1 MDVKKENN
9 MLSKNNFKER
19 LRKMEDRQ
27 DRFSIRKF
35 SIGAVSVLIGSFIFG
50 VQSTQVA
57 HADTLAEKDS
67 TVVSTKDSSKVVA
80 KSNSDT
86 SNPSSNNHLQSA
98 NQTIDTNTAKLEH
111 KATTSELKPVSS
123 NTISAVKQAT
133 PDIESGSNNQ
143 TLLTKSNAIN
153 QSQPNTQESSNN
165 QENSVSTINNPSVND
180 KENTEKAD
188 TLNTDTTISDAPNYP
203 DTHGV
208 VPTSQYIFDQF
219 TLTNGQLTNDAYT
232 PLNMVIT
239 LTTDRSN
246 PGSILNYYITNNDY
260 SKVYANDAINVDQ
273 YVNYTGVGP
282 YPSSNLVIYNF
293 GQNGISVNENNNNFG
308 LAFTFGY
315 GKYDSMIK
323 SNDPNPF
330 SSSNVSNAWGDTT
343 PTNVTQTITYVDAQ
357 TGQPM
362 PNTPTIES
370 NGLTGQIYQVDPAA
384 EKIIKGYYLVN
395 KERDHGVI
403 SQYKNGGTY
412 TNEWVS
418 QSGQLIKEV
427 WHQINSNGV
436 MQVDVYINNVQ
447 KYDPNNLKGI
457 VYPSTMSKDGPTQLN
472 IDNGSYVFP
481 NPYVE
486 QTSNIELK
494 YDPLGHIIPVT
505 PDGNPIPNAP
515 TPQYTNSPT
524 NPSAVEPNEPVP
536 NIPGYTPKVSIVTPT
551 DPGTD
556 TKVIYVPIEQG
567 SITVTVH
574 DVTDNVNLP
583 QYGKS
588 SGEQDVGTR
597 FTYDKN
603 TVITDLENKGY
614 KVLNP
619 DVVIPTTISKGAQN
633 IVINVEHELVPVTP
647 ENPGTPGQPINPNNP
662 DGPKWP
668 DGTAKN
674 NLEAT
679 GTQTIHYEGAGN
691 KTPADNI
698 QHFTFT
704 KSATVDKV
712 TGKVVSE
719 TGWNVSSH
727 TFGNVD
733 TPVVAGYHADKSVD
747 GGATITPDD
756 LNKTIVVTYAPNGHV
771 IPVGPNGQPIPD
783 APQPQ
788 FPTNPD
794 NPTGTTPS
802 EVPVVPGYH
811 PENGKPG
818 DPVDPVPGKPG
829 ENVPVKYVPDTP
841 TPETYTGSQTIKF
854 VDGNGTELH
863 TPDTQT
869 VTNLTGDHTF
879 GKINT
884 PVIKG
889 YTTTE
894 TTAGGA
900 TVTKENPNAVITVTY
915 TPNGHIIPVGPDGK
929 PIPDAPQPQ
938 FPTNPDNPSE
948 TTPGQVPDVPGYHPE
963 SGKPG
968 EPVNP
973 VPGKPGENVP
983 VKYVP
988 DTPTPETYTGSQ
1000 TIKFVDGTT
1009 GKEIES
1015 PNVQTATNLTG
1026 DHTFGKINTPVIK
1039 GYTTTETTAGGA
1051 TVTKNNPNATITVT
1065 YTPNGHII
1073 PVGPDGKPIP
1083 DAPQPQFPTNPN
1095 NPSETTPSQVPDV
1108 PGYHPENGKP
1118 GEPVNPV
1125 PGKPGE
1131 NVPVKYVPNTPTP
1144 ETYNGSQTI
1153 KFVDGTTGKEIESPN
1168 VQKATNLTGDHTFGK
1183 INTPVIKGY
1192 TTTETTA
1199 GGATVTKENPNAV
1212 ITVTYTPNGHII
1224 PVGPDGKP
1232 IPDAPQPQFPTNPD
1246 NPSETTPGQVPDVPG
1261 YHPESG
1267 KPGEPVNPVPGKPG
1281 ENVPVK
1287 YVPNTP
1293 TPETYTGSQT
1303 IKFVDGTTGKE
1314 IESPNVQKA
1323 TNLTGEHTFGKINT
1337 PVIKGYT
1344 TTETT
1349 AGGATVTKENPNAV
1363 ITVTYTPNGHI
1374 IPVGPDGKPIPDAP
1388 QPQFPTNPDNPS
1400 ETTPGQVPDVPGYHP
1415 ESGKPGEPVNPVPG
1429 KPGENVPVKYVP
1441 NTPTP
1446 ETYTGS
1452 QTIKFVDG
1460 NGTELHTPDT
1470 QTATNLTGDHTFG
1483 KINTPVIKGYTTTET
1498 TAGGATVTKDNPN
1511 ATITVTYTPNGHII
1525 PVGPDGKPIPDAP
1538 QPQFPTN
1545 PDNPS
1550 ETTPGQVPDVPGY
1563 HPESGKPGEPVNSVP
1578 GKPGE
1583 DIPVRYVPDTPETY
1597 TGSQT
1602 IKFVDGKTGKE
1613 IESPNVQTATNLTG
1627 SHTFGKIN
1635 TPVIKG
1641 YTTTQITAGGATVT
1655 RDNPNA
1661 VVTVTYIPNGH
1672 IIPVGPNG
1680 KPIPSAD
1687 QPQFPTNPENPT
1699 ETTPGQLPVVPG
1711 YHPEV
1716 GKPGENVN
1724 PVPGK
1729 PGEDVPVKY
1738 VPDTPVKPST
1748 PFTPTTPETPRNN
1761 PTRPSETP
1769 IANNVESNKKKEE
1782 LPQTGRK
1789 ENQAQL
1795 IGLAVAGIIFLLGL
1809 IGDRKK
1815 KE

>member
-1 MDVKKENN
+1 M
-9 MLSKNNFKER
+9 
-19 LRKMEDRQ
+19 
-27 DRFSIRKF
+27 
-35 SIGAVSVLIGSFIFG
+35 
-50 VQSTQVA
+50 
-57 HADTLAEKDS
+57 
-67 TVVSTKDSSKVVA
+67 
-80 KSNSDT
+80 
-86 SNPSSNNHLQSA
+86 
-98 NQTIDTNTAKLEH
+98 EH

-208 VPTSQYIFDQF
+208 VPTTQYIFDQF
-219 TLTNGQLTNDAYT
+219 TLTNGQLTNNAYT
-232 PLNMVIT
+232 PLNMLIT
-239 LTTDRSN
+239 LTTDRNN
-246 PGSILNYYITNNDY
+246 PGNKLNYYITNNNY
-260 SKVYANDAINVDQ
+260 SEVYANDTINVDQ

-293 GQNGISVNENNNNFG
+293 GPNGISVNENNNNFG

-315 GKYDSMIK
+315 GKYDSIIN
-323 SNDPNPF
+323 SSDPNPF

-536 NIPGYTPKVSIVTPT
+536 NIPGYTPKVSTVTPT

-691 KTPADNI
+691 KTPSDNI

-712 TGKVVSE
+712 TGKIVSE

-733 TPVVAGYHADKSVD
+733 TPVVAGYHADKAVA

-783 APQPQ
+783 APQPH

-829 ENVPVKYVPDTP
+829 EDVPVKYVPDTP
-841 TPETYTGSQTIKF
+841 TPETYNGSQTIKF

-869 VTNLTGDHTF
+869 ATNLTGDHTF

-900 TVTKENPNAVITVTY
+900 TVTKENPNAVITVAY

-938 FPTNPDNPSE
+938 FPTSPDNPSE
-948 TTPGQVPDVPGYHPE
+948 TTPG
-963 SGKPG
+963 
-968 EPVNP
+968 
-973 VPGKPGENVP
+973 
-983 VKYVP
+983 
-988 DTPTPETYTGSQ
+988 
-1000 TIKFVDGTT
+1000 
-1009 GKEIES
+1009 
-1015 PNVQTATNLTG
+1015 
-1026 DHTFGKINTPVIK
+1026 
-1039 GYTTTETTAGGA
+1039 
-1051 TVTKNNPNATITVT
+1051 
-1065 YTPNGHII
+1065 
-1073 PVGPDGKPIP
+1073 
-1083 DAPQPQFPTNPN
+1083 
-1095 NPSETTPSQVPDV
+1095 QVPDV

-1131 NVPVKYVPNTPTP
+1131 NVPVKYVPDTPAP
-1144 ETYNGSQTI
+1144 ETYTGSQTI

-1199 GGATVTKENPNAV
+1199 GGATVTKNNPNAV
-1212 ITVTYTPNGHII
+1212 
-1224 PVGPDGKP
+1224 
-1232 IPDAPQPQFPTNPD
+1232 
-1246 NPSETTPGQVPDVPG
+1246 
-1261 YHPESG
+1261 
-1267 KPGEPVNPVPGKPG
+1267 
-1281 ENVPVK
+1281 
-1287 YVPNTP
+1287 
-1293 TPETYTGSQT
+1293 
-1303 IKFVDGTTGKE
+1303 
-1314 IESPNVQKA
+1314 
-1323 TNLTGEHTFGKINT
+1323 
-1337 PVIKGYT
+1337 
-1344 TTETT
+1344 
-1349 AGGATVTKENPNAV
+1349 
-1363 ITVTYTPNGHI
+1363 
-1374 IPVGPDGKPIPDAP
+1374 
-1388 QPQFPTNPDNPS
+1388 
-1400 ETTPGQVPDVPGYHP
+1400 
-1415 ESGKPGEPVNPVPG
+1415 
-1429 KPGENVPVKYVP
+1429 
-1441 NTPTP
+1441 
-1446 ETYTGS
+1446 
-1452 QTIKFVDG
+1452 
-1460 NGTELHTPDT
+1460 
-1470 QTATNLTGDHTFG
+1470 
-1483 KINTPVIKGYTTTET
+1483 
-1498 TAGGATVTKDNPN
+1498 
-1511 ATITVTYTPNGHII
+1511 ITVTYTPNGHII

-1583 DIPVRYVPDTPETY
+1583 NVPVKYVPDTPAPETYTGSQTIKFVDGNGTELHTPDTQTATNLTGDHTFSKINTPVIKGYTTTETTAGGATVTKENPNAVITVTYTPNGHIIPVGPDGKPIPDAPQPQFPTSPDNPSETTPGQVPDVPGYHPESGKPGKPVNSVPGKPGEDIPVKYVPDTPETY

-1769 IANNVESNKKKEE
+1769 IANNVESNKKKEG

-1795 IGLAVAGIIFLLGL
+1795 IGLAVAGISFLLGL

>member
-1 MDVKKENN
+1 
-9 MLSKNNFKER
+9 MLSKNNFKEH

-771 IPVGPNGQPIPD
+771 IPVGP
-783 APQPQ
+783 
-788 FPTNPD
+788 
-794 NPTGTTPS
+794 
-802 EVPVVPGYH
+802 
-811 PENGKPG
+811 
-818 DPVDPVPGKPG
+818 
-829 ENVPVKYVPDTP
+829 
-841 TPETYTGSQTIKF
+841 
-854 VDGNGTELH
+854 
-863 TPDTQT
+863 
-869 VTNLTGDHTF
+869 
-879 GKINT
+879 
-884 PVIKG
+884 
-889 YTTTE
+889 
-894 TTAGGA
+894 
-900 TVTKENPNAVITVTY
+900 
-915 TPNGHIIPVGPDGK
+915 DGK

-1083 DAPQPQFPTNPN
+1083 DAPQPQFPTNPD
-1095 NPSETTPSQVPDV
+1095 NPSETTPGQVPDV
-1108 PGYHPENGKP
+1108 PGYHPESGKP

-1199 GGATVTKENPNAV
+1199 GGATVTKNNPNAT

-1498 TAGGATVTKDNPN
+1498 TAGGATVTKNNPN
-1511 ATITVTYTPNGHII
+1511 ATITVTYTPNGHIIPVGPDGKPIPDAPQPQFPTNPDNPSETTPGQVPDVPGYHPESGKPGEPVNPVPGKPGENVPVKYVPNTPTPETYNGSQTIKFVDGTTGKEIESPNVQKATNLTGDHTFGKINTPVIKGYTTTETTAGGATVTKENPNAVITVTYTPNGHII

>member
-1 MDVKKENN
+1 
-9 MLSKNNFKER
+9 
-19 LRKMEDRQ
+19 
-27 DRFSIRKF
+27 
-35 SIGAVSVLIGSFIFG
+35 
-50 VQSTQVA
+50 
-57 HADTLAEKDS
+57 
-67 TVVSTKDSSKVVA
+67 
-80 KSNSDT
+80 
-86 SNPSSNNHLQSA
+86 
-98 NQTIDTNTAKLEH
+98 LEH

-208 VPTSQYIFDQF
+208 VPTTQYIFDQF
-219 TLTNGQLTNDAYT
+219 TLTNGQLTNNAYT
-232 PLNMVIT
+232 PLNMLIT
-239 LTTDRSN
+239 LTTDRNN
-246 PGSILNYYITNNDY
+246 PGNKLNYYITNNNY
-260 SKVYANDAINVDQ
+260 SEVYANDTINVDQ

-293 GQNGISVNENNNNFG
+293 GPNGISVNENNNNFG

-315 GKYDSMIK
+315 GKYDSIIN
-323 SNDPNPF
+323 SSDPNPF

-536 NIPGYTPKVSIVTPT
+536 NIPGYTPKVSTVTPT

-691 KTPADNI
+691 KTPSDNI

-712 TGKVVSE
+712 TGKIVSE

-733 TPVVAGYHADKSVD
+733 TPVVAGYHADKAVA

-783 APQPQ
+783 APQPH

-829 ENVPVKYVPDTP
+829 EDVPVKYVPDTP
-841 TPETYTGSQTIKF
+841 TPETYNGSQTIKF

-869 VTNLTGDHTF
+869 ATNLTGDHTF

-900 TVTKENPNAVITVTY
+900 TVTKENPNAVITVAY

-938 FPTNPDNPSE
+938 FPTSPDNPSE
-948 TTPGQVPDVPGYHPE
+948 TTPG
-963 SGKPG
+963 
-968 EPVNP
+968 
-973 VPGKPGENVP
+973 
-983 VKYVP
+983 
-988 DTPTPETYTGSQ
+988 
-1000 TIKFVDGTT
+1000 
-1009 GKEIES
+1009 
-1015 PNVQTATNLTG
+1015 
-1026 DHTFGKINTPVIK
+1026 
-1039 GYTTTETTAGGA
+1039 
-1051 TVTKNNPNATITVT
+1051 
-1065 YTPNGHII
+1065 
-1073 PVGPDGKPIP
+1073 
-1083 DAPQPQFPTNPN
+1083 
-1095 NPSETTPSQVPDV
+1095 QVPDV

-1131 NVPVKYVPNTPTP
+1131 NVPVKYVPDTPAP
-1144 ETYNGSQTI
+1144 ETYTGSQTI

-1199 GGATVTKENPNAV
+1199 GGATVTKNNPNAV
-1212 ITVTYTPNGHII
+1212 
-1224 PVGPDGKP
+1224 
-1232 IPDAPQPQFPTNPD
+1232 
-1246 NPSETTPGQVPDVPG
+1246 
-1261 YHPESG
+1261 
-1267 KPGEPVNPVPGKPG
+1267 
-1281 ENVPVK
+1281 
-1287 YVPNTP
+1287 
-1293 TPETYTGSQT
+1293 
-1303 IKFVDGTTGKE
+1303 
-1314 IESPNVQKA
+1314 
-1323 TNLTGEHTFGKINT
+1323 
-1337 PVIKGYT
+1337 
-1344 TTETT
+1344 
-1349 AGGATVTKENPNAV
+1349 
-1363 ITVTYTPNGHI
+1363 
-1374 IPVGPDGKPIPDAP
+1374 
-1388 QPQFPTNPDNPS
+1388 
-1400 ETTPGQVPDVPGYHP
+1400 
-1415 ESGKPGEPVNPVPG
+1415 
-1429 KPGENVPVKYVP
+1429 
-1441 NTPTP
+1441 
-1446 ETYTGS
+1446 
-1452 QTIKFVDG
+1452 
-1460 NGTELHTPDT
+1460 
-1470 QTATNLTGDHTFG
+1470 
-1483 KINTPVIKGYTTTET
+1483 
-1498 TAGGATVTKDNPN
+1498 
-1511 ATITVTYTPNGHII
+1511 ITVTYTPNGHII

-1583 DIPVRYVPDTPETY
+1583 NVPVKYVPDTPAPETYTGSQTIKFVDGNGTELHTPDTQTATNLTGDHTFSKINTPVIKGYTTTETTAGGATVTKENPNAVITVTYTPNGHIIPVGPDGKPIPDAPQPQFPTSPDNPSETTPGQVPDVPGYHPESGKPGKPVNSVPGKPGEDIPVKYVPDTPETY

-1769 IANNVESNKKKEE
+1769 IANNVESNKKKEG

-1795 IGLAVAGIIFLLGL
+1795 IGLAVAGISFLLGL

>member
-1 MDVKKENN
+1 
-9 MLSKNNFKER
+9 
-19 LRKMEDRQ
+19 
-27 DRFSIRKF
+27 
-35 SIGAVSVLIGSFIFG
+35 
-50 VQSTQVA
+50 
-57 HADTLAEKDS
+57 
-67 TVVSTKDSSKVVA
+67 
-80 KSNSDT
+80 
-86 SNPSSNNHLQSA
+86 
-98 NQTIDTNTAKLEH
+98 
-111 KATTSELKPVSS
+111 
-123 NTISAVKQAT
+123 
-133 PDIESGSNNQ
+133 
-143 TLLTKSNAIN
+143 
-153 QSQPNTQESSNN
+153 
-165 QENSVSTINNPSVND
+165 
-180 KENTEKAD
+180 
-188 TLNTDTTISDAPNYP
+188 
-203 DTHGV
+203 
-208 VPTSQYIFDQF
+208 
-219 TLTNGQLTNDAYT
+219 
-232 PLNMVIT
+232 
-239 LTTDRSN
+239 
-246 PGSILNYYITNNDY
+246 
-260 SKVYANDAINVDQ
+260 
-273 YVNYTGVGP
+273 
-282 YPSSNLVIYNF
+282 
-293 GQNGISVNENNNNFG
+293 
-308 LAFTFGY
+308 
-315 GKYDSMIK
+315 MIK

-733 TPVVAGYHADKSVD
+733 TPVVAGYHADKSVA

-771 IPVGPNGQPIPD
+771 IPVGPNGQ
-783 APQPQ
+783 
-788 FPTNPD
+788 
-794 NPTGTTPS
+794 
-802 EVPVVPGYH
+802 
-811 PENGKPG
+811 
-818 DPVDPVPGKPG
+818 
-829 ENVPVKYVPDTP
+829 
-841 TPETYTGSQTIKF
+841 
-854 VDGNGTELH
+854 
-863 TPDTQT
+863 
-869 VTNLTGDHTF
+869 
-879 GKINT
+879 
-884 PVIKG
+884 
-889 YTTTE
+889 
-894 TTAGGA
+894 
-900 TVTKENPNAVITVTY
+900 
-915 TPNGHIIPVGPDGK
+915 

-1199 GGATVTKENPNAV
+1199 GGATVTKNNPNAT

-1498 TAGGATVTKDNPN
+1498 TAGGATVTKNNPN
-1511 ATITVTYTPNGHII
+1511 ATITVTYTPNGHIIPVGPDGKPIPDAPQPQFPTNPDNPSETTPGQVPDVPGYHPESGKPGEPVNPVPGKPGENVPVKYVPNTPTPETYNGSQTIKFVDGTTGKEIESPNVQKATNLTGDHTFGKINTPVIKGYTTTETTAGGATVTKENPNAVITVTYTPNGHII

>member
-9 MLSKNNFKER
+9 MLSKNNFKEH

-771 IPVGPNGQPIPD
+771 IPVGP
-783 APQPQ
+783 
-788 FPTNPD
+788 
-794 NPTGTTPS
+794 
-802 EVPVVPGYH
+802 
-811 PENGKPG
+811 
-818 DPVDPVPGKPG
+818 
-829 ENVPVKYVPDTP
+829 
-841 TPETYTGSQTIKF
+841 
-854 VDGNGTELH
+854 
-863 TPDTQT
+863 
-869 VTNLTGDHTF
+869 
-879 GKINT
+879 
-884 PVIKG
+884 
-889 YTTTE
+889 
-894 TTAGGA
+894 
-900 TVTKENPNAVITVTY
+900 
-915 TPNGHIIPVGPDGK
+915 DGK

-1199 GGATVTKENPNAV
+1199 GGATVTKNNPNAT

-1498 TAGGATVTKDNPN
+1498 TAGGATVTKNNPN
-1511 ATITVTYTPNGHII
+1511 ATITVTYTPNGHIIPVGPDGKPIPDAPQPQFPTNPDNPSETTPGQVPDVPGYHPESGKPGEPVDPVPGKPGENVPVKYVPDTPTPETYTGSQTIKFVDGNGTELHTPDTQTVTNLTGDHTFGKINTPVIKGYTTTETTAGGATVTKENPNAVITVTYTPNGHII

>member
-1 MDVKKENN
+1 
-9 MLSKNNFKER
+9 MLSKNNFKEH

-771 IPVGPNGQPIPD
+771 IPVGP
-783 APQPQ
+783 
-788 FPTNPD
+788 
-794 NPTGTTPS
+794 
-802 EVPVVPGYH
+802 
-811 PENGKPG
+811 
-818 DPVDPVPGKPG
+818 
-829 ENVPVKYVPDTP
+829 
-841 TPETYTGSQTIKF
+841 
-854 VDGNGTELH
+854 
-863 TPDTQT
+863 
-869 VTNLTGDHTF
+869 
-879 GKINT
+879 
-884 PVIKG
+884 
-889 YTTTE
+889 
-894 TTAGGA
+894 
-900 TVTKENPNAVITVTY
+900 
-915 TPNGHIIPVGPDGK
+915 DGK

-1199 GGATVTKENPNAV
+1199 GGATVTKNNPNAT

-1498 TAGGATVTKDNPN
+1498 TAGGATVTKNNPN
-1511 ATITVTYTPNGHII
+1511 ATITVTYTPNGHIIPVGPDGKPIPDAPQPQFPTNPDNPSETTPGQVPDVPGYHPESGKPGEPVDPVPGKPGENVPVKYVPDTPTPETYTGSQTIKFVDGNGTELHTPDTQTVTNLTGDHTFGKINTPVIKGYTTTETTAGGATVTKENPNAVITVTYTPNGHII

>member
-1 MDVKKENN
+1 

-50 VQSTQVA
+50 VQSTQVV

-143 TLLTKSNAIN
+143 
-153 QSQPNTQESSNN
+153 
-165 QENSVSTINNPSVND
+165 ENSVSTINNPSVND

-208 VPTSQYIFDQF
+208 VPTTQYIFDQF
-219 TLTNGQLTNDAYT
+219 TLTNGQLTNNAYT
-232 PLNMVIT
+232 PLNMLIT
-239 LTTDRSN
+239 LTTDRNN
-246 PGSILNYYITNNDY
+246 PGNKLNYYITNNNY
-260 SKVYANDAINVDQ
+260 SEVYANDTINVDQ
-273 YVNYTGVGP
+273 YANYTGVGP

-293 GQNGISVNENNNNFG
+293 GPNGISVNENNNNFG

-315 GKYDSMIK
+315 GKYDSIIN
-323 SNDPNPF
+323 SSDPNPF

-536 NIPGYTPKVSIVTPT
+536 NIPGYTPKVSTVTPT

-733 TPVVAGYHADKSVD
+733 TPVVAGYHADKSVA

-829 ENVPVKYVPDTP
+829 ED
-841 TPETYTGSQTIKF
+841 
-854 VDGNGTELH
+854 
-863 TPDTQT
+863 
-869 VTNLTGDHTF
+869 
-879 GKINT
+879 
-884 PVIKG
+884 
-889 YTTTE
+889 
-894 TTAGGA
+894 
-900 TVTKENPNAVITVTY
+900 
-915 TPNGHIIPVGPDGK
+915 
-929 PIPDAPQPQ
+929 
-938 FPTNPDNPSE
+938 
-948 TTPGQVPDVPGYHPE
+948 
-963 SGKPG
+963 
-968 EPVNP
+968 
-973 VPGKPGENVP
+973 VP

-1118 GEPVNPV
+1118 GEPVDPV

-1131 NVPVKYVPNTPTP
+1131 NVPVKYVPDTPAP
-1144 ETYNGSQTI
+1144 ETYTGSQTI

-1168 VQKATNLTGDHTFGK
+1168 VQKATNLTGEHTFGK

-1267 KPGEPVNPVPGKPG
+1267 KPGLPVNPVPGKPG

-1460 NGTELHTPDT
+1460 TTGKEIESPNVQKATNLTGEHTFGKINTPVIKGYTTTETTAGGATVTKNNPNATITVTYTPNGHIIPVGPDGKPIPDAPQPQFPTSPDNPSETTPGQVPDVPGYHPESGKPGEPVDPVPGKPSENVPVKYVPDTPAPETYTGSQTIKFVDGNGTELHTPDT

-1498 TAGGATVTKDNPN
+1498 TAGGATVTKNNPN

-1583 DIPVRYVPDTPETY
+1583 DIPVKYVPDTPETY

-1795 IGLAVAGIIFLLGL
+1795 IGLAVAGISFLLGL

>member
-1 MDVKKENN
+1 M
-9 MLSKNNFKER
+9 
-19 LRKMEDRQ
+19 
-27 DRFSIRKF
+27 
-35 SIGAVSVLIGSFIFG
+35 
-50 VQSTQVA
+50 
-57 HADTLAEKDS
+57 
-67 TVVSTKDSSKVVA
+67 
-80 KSNSDT
+80 
-86 SNPSSNNHLQSA
+86 
-98 NQTIDTNTAKLEH
+98 
-111 KATTSELKPVSS
+111 
-123 NTISAVKQAT
+123 
-133 PDIESGSNNQ
+133 
-143 TLLTKSNAIN
+143 
-153 QSQPNTQESSNN
+153 
-165 QENSVSTINNPSVND
+165 
-180 KENTEKAD
+180 
-188 TLNTDTTISDAPNYP
+188 
-203 DTHGV
+203 
-208 VPTSQYIFDQF
+208 
-219 TLTNGQLTNDAYT
+219 
-232 PLNMVIT
+232 
-239 LTTDRSN
+239 
-246 PGSILNYYITNNDY
+246 
-260 SKVYANDAINVDQ
+260 
-273 YVNYTGVGP
+273 
-282 YPSSNLVIYNF
+282 
-293 GQNGISVNENNNNFG
+293 
-308 LAFTFGY
+308 
-315 GKYDSMIK
+315 
-323 SNDPNPF
+323 
-330 SSSNVSNAWGDTT
+330 
-343 PTNVTQTITYVDAQ
+343 
-357 TGQPM
+357 
-362 PNTPTIES
+362 
-370 NGLTGQIYQVDPAA
+370 
-384 EKIIKGYYLVN
+384 
-395 KERDHGVI
+395 
-403 SQYKNGGTY
+403 
-412 TNEWVS
+412 
-418 QSGQLIKEV
+418 
-427 WHQINSNGV
+427 
-436 MQVDVYINNVQ
+436 
-447 KYDPNNLKGI
+447 
-457 VYPSTMSKDGPTQLN
+457 
-472 IDNGSYVFP
+472 
-481 NPYVE
+481 
-486 QTSNIELK
+486 
-494 YDPLGHIIPVT
+494 
-505 PDGNPIPNAP
+505 
-515 TPQYTNSPT
+515 
-524 NPSAVEPNEPVP
+524 
-536 NIPGYTPKVSIVTPT
+536 
-551 DPGTD
+551 
-556 TKVIYVPIEQG
+556 
-567 SITVTVH
+567 
-574 DVTDNVNLP
+574 
-583 QYGKS
+583 
-588 SGEQDVGTR
+588 
-597 FTYDKN
+597 
-603 TVITDLENKGY
+603 TDLENKGY

-1199 GGATVTKENPNAV
+1199 GGATVTKNNPNAT

-1498 TAGGATVTKDNPN
+1498 TAGGATVTKNNPN
-1511 ATITVTYTPNGHII
+1511 ATITVTYTPNGHIIPVGPDGKPIPDAPQPQFPTNPDNPSETTPGQVPDVPGYHPESGKPGEPVDPVPGKPGENVPVKYVPDTPTPETYTGSQTIKFVDGNGTELHTPDTQTVTNLTGDHTFGKINTPVIKGYTTTETTAGGATVTKENPNAVITVTYTPNGHII

>member
-1 MDVKKENN
+1 
-9 MLSKNNFKER
+9 
-19 LRKMEDRQ
+19 
-27 DRFSIRKF
+27 
-35 SIGAVSVLIGSFIFG
+35 
-50 VQSTQVA
+50 
-57 HADTLAEKDS
+57 
-67 TVVSTKDSSKVVA
+67 
-80 KSNSDT
+80 
-86 SNPSSNNHLQSA
+86 
-98 NQTIDTNTAKLEH
+98 
-111 KATTSELKPVSS
+111 
-123 NTISAVKQAT
+123 
-133 PDIESGSNNQ
+133 
-143 TLLTKSNAIN
+143 
-153 QSQPNTQESSNN
+153 
-165 QENSVSTINNPSVND
+165 
-180 KENTEKAD
+180 
-188 TLNTDTTISDAPNYP
+188 
-203 DTHGV
+203 
-208 VPTSQYIFDQF
+208 
-219 TLTNGQLTNDAYT
+219 
-232 PLNMVIT
+232 
-239 LTTDRSN
+239 
-246 PGSILNYYITNNDY
+246 
-260 SKVYANDAINVDQ
+260 
-273 YVNYTGVGP
+273 
-282 YPSSNLVIYNF
+282 
-293 GQNGISVNENNNNFG
+293 
-308 LAFTFGY
+308 
-315 GKYDSMIK
+315 MIK

-733 TPVVAGYHADKSVD
+733 TPVVAGYHADKSVA

-771 IPVGPNGQPIPD
+771 IPVGPNGQ
-783 APQPQ
+783 
-788 FPTNPD
+788 
-794 NPTGTTPS
+794 
-802 EVPVVPGYH
+802 
-811 PENGKPG
+811 
-818 DPVDPVPGKPG
+818 
-829 ENVPVKYVPDTP
+829 
-841 TPETYTGSQTIKF
+841 
-854 VDGNGTELH
+854 
-863 TPDTQT
+863 
-869 VTNLTGDHTF
+869 
-879 GKINT
+879 
-884 PVIKG
+884 
-889 YTTTE
+889 
-894 TTAGGA
+894 
-900 TVTKENPNAVITVTY
+900 
-915 TPNGHIIPVGPDGK
+915 

-1199 GGATVTKENPNAV
+1199 GGATVTKNNPNAT

-1498 TAGGATVTKDNPN
+1498 TAGGATVTKNNPN
-1511 ATITVTYTPNGHII
+1511 ATITVTYTPNGHIIPVGPDGKPIPDAPQPQFPTNPDNPSETTPGQVPDVPGYHPESGKPGEPVDPVPGKPGENVPVKYVPDTPTPETYTGSQTIKFVDGNGTELHTPDTQTVTNLTGDHTFGKINTPVIKGYTTTETTAGGATVTKENPNAVITVTYTPNGHII

>member
-1 MDVKKENN
+1 
-9 MLSKNNFKER
+9 
-19 LRKMEDRQ
+19 
-27 DRFSIRKF
+27 
-35 SIGAVSVLIGSFIFG
+35 
-50 VQSTQVA
+50 
-57 HADTLAEKDS
+57 
-67 TVVSTKDSSKVVA
+67 
-80 KSNSDT
+80 
-86 SNPSSNNHLQSA
+86 
-98 NQTIDTNTAKLEH
+98 
-111 KATTSELKPVSS
+111 
-123 NTISAVKQAT
+123 
-133 PDIESGSNNQ
+133 
-143 TLLTKSNAIN
+143 
-153 QSQPNTQESSNN
+153 
-165 QENSVSTINNPSVND
+165 
-180 KENTEKAD
+180 
-188 TLNTDTTISDAPNYP
+188 
-203 DTHGV
+203 
-208 VPTSQYIFDQF
+208 
-219 TLTNGQLTNDAYT
+219 
-232 PLNMVIT
+232 
-239 LTTDRSN
+239 
-246 PGSILNYYITNNDY
+246 
-260 SKVYANDAINVDQ
+260 
-273 YVNYTGVGP
+273 
-282 YPSSNLVIYNF
+282 
-293 GQNGISVNENNNNFG
+293 
-308 LAFTFGY
+308 
-315 GKYDSMIK
+315 
-323 SNDPNPF
+323 
-330 SSSNVSNAWGDTT
+330 
-343 PTNVTQTITYVDAQ
+343 
-357 TGQPM
+357 
-362 PNTPTIES
+362 
-370 NGLTGQIYQVDPAA
+370 
-384 EKIIKGYYLVN
+384 
-395 KERDHGVI
+395 
-403 SQYKNGGTY
+403 
-412 TNEWVS
+412 
-418 QSGQLIKEV
+418 
-427 WHQINSNGV
+427 

-1083 DAPQPQFPTNPN
+1083 DAPQPQFPTNP
-1095 NPSETTPSQVPDV
+1095 SETTPSQVPDV

-1199 GGATVTKENPNAV
+1199 GGATVTKNNPNAT

-1498 TAGGATVTKDNPN
+1498 TAGGATVTKNNPN
-1511 ATITVTYTPNGHII
+1511 ATITVTYTPNGHIIPVGPDGKPIPDAPQPQFPTNPDNPSETTPGQVPDVPGYHPESGKPGEPVDPVPGKPGENVPVKYVPDTPTPETYTGSQTIKFVDGNGTELHTPDTQTVTNLTGDHTFGKINTPVIKGYTTTETTAGGATVTKENPNAVITVTYTPNGHII

>member
-1 MDVKKENN
+1 M
-9 MLSKNNFKER
+9 
-19 LRKMEDRQ
+19 
-27 DRFSIRKF
+27 
-35 SIGAVSVLIGSFIFG
+35 
-50 VQSTQVA
+50 
-57 HADTLAEKDS
+57 
-67 TVVSTKDSSKVVA
+67 
-80 KSNSDT
+80 
-86 SNPSSNNHLQSA
+86 
-98 NQTIDTNTAKLEH
+98 EH

-208 VPTSQYIFDQF
+208 VPTTQYIFDQF
-219 TLTNGQLTNDAYT
+219 TLTNGQLTNNAYT
-232 PLNMVIT
+232 PLNMLIT
-239 LTTDRSN
+239 LTTDRNN
-246 PGSILNYYITNNDY
+246 PGNKLNYYITNNNY
-260 SKVYANDAINVDQ
+260 SEVYANDTINVDQ

-293 GQNGISVNENNNNFG
+293 GPNGISVNENNNNFG

-315 GKYDSMIK
+315 GKYDSIIN
-323 SNDPNPF
+323 SSDPNPF

-536 NIPGYTPKVSIVTPT
+536 NIPGYTPKVSTVTPT

-691 KTPADNI
+691 KTPSDNI

-712 TGKVVSE
+712 TGKIVSE

-733 TPVVAGYHADKSVD
+733 TPVVAGYHADKAVA

-783 APQPQ
+783 APQPH

-829 ENVPVKYVPDTP
+829 EDVPVKYVPDTP
-841 TPETYTGSQTIKF
+841 TPETYNGSQTIKF

-869 VTNLTGDHTF
+869 ATNLTGDHTF

-900 TVTKENPNAVITVTY
+900 TVTKENPNAVITVAY

-938 FPTNPDNPSE
+938 FPTSPDNPSE
-948 TTPGQVPDVPGYHPE
+948 TTPG
-963 SGKPG
+963 
-968 EPVNP
+968 
-973 VPGKPGENVP
+973 
-983 VKYVP
+983 
-988 DTPTPETYTGSQ
+988 
-1000 TIKFVDGTT
+1000 
-1009 GKEIES
+1009 
-1015 PNVQTATNLTG
+1015 
-1026 DHTFGKINTPVIK
+1026 
-1039 GYTTTETTAGGA
+1039 
-1051 TVTKNNPNATITVT
+1051 
-1065 YTPNGHII
+1065 
-1073 PVGPDGKPIP
+1073 
-1083 DAPQPQFPTNPN
+1083 
-1095 NPSETTPSQVPDV
+1095 QVPDV

-1131 NVPVKYVPNTPTP
+1131 NVPVKYVPDTPTP
-1144 ETYNGSQTI
+1144 ETYTGSQTI

-1199 GGATVTKENPNAV
+1199 GGATVTKNNPNAV
-1212 ITVTYTPNGHII
+1212 
-1224 PVGPDGKP
+1224 
-1232 IPDAPQPQFPTNPD
+1232 
-1246 NPSETTPGQVPDVPG
+1246 
-1261 YHPESG
+1261 
-1267 KPGEPVNPVPGKPG
+1267 
-1281 ENVPVK
+1281 
-1287 YVPNTP
+1287 
-1293 TPETYTGSQT
+1293 
-1303 IKFVDGTTGKE
+1303 
-1314 IESPNVQKA
+1314 
-1323 TNLTGEHTFGKINT
+1323 
-1337 PVIKGYT
+1337 
-1344 TTETT
+1344 
-1349 AGGATVTKENPNAV
+1349 
-1363 ITVTYTPNGHI
+1363 
-1374 IPVGPDGKPIPDAP
+1374 
-1388 QPQFPTNPDNPS
+1388 
-1400 ETTPGQVPDVPGYHP
+1400 
-1415 ESGKPGEPVNPVPG
+1415 
-1429 KPGENVPVKYVP
+1429 
-1441 NTPTP
+1441 
-1446 ETYTGS
+1446 
-1452 QTIKFVDG
+1452 
-1460 NGTELHTPDT
+1460 
-1470 QTATNLTGDHTFG
+1470 
-1483 KINTPVIKGYTTTET
+1483 
-1498 TAGGATVTKDNPN
+1498 
-1511 ATITVTYTPNGHII
+1511 ITVTYTPNGHII

-1583 DIPVRYVPDTPETY
+1583 NVPVKYVPDTPAPETYTGSQTIKFVDGNGTELHTPDTQTATNLTGDHTFSKINTPVIKGYTTTETTAGGATVTKENPNAVITVTYTPNGHIIPVGPDGKPIPDAPQPQFPTSPDNPSETTPGQVPDVPGYHPESGKPGKPVNSVPGKPGEDIPVKYVPDTPETY

-1769 IANNVESNKKKEE
+1769 IANNVESNKKKEG

-1795 IGLAVAGIIFLLGL
+1795 IGLAVAGISFLLGL

>member
-1 MDVKKENN
+1 M
-9 MLSKNNFKER
+9 
-19 LRKMEDRQ
+19 
-27 DRFSIRKF
+27 
-35 SIGAVSVLIGSFIFG
+35 
-50 VQSTQVA
+50 
-57 HADTLAEKDS
+57 
-67 TVVSTKDSSKVVA
+67 
-80 KSNSDT
+80 
-86 SNPSSNNHLQSA
+86 
-98 NQTIDTNTAKLEH
+98 EH

-208 VPTSQYIFDQF
+208 VPTTQYIFDQF
-219 TLTNGQLTNDAYT
+219 TLTNGQLTNNAYT
-232 PLNMVIT
+232 PLNMLIT
-239 LTTDRSN
+239 LTTDRNN
-246 PGSILNYYITNNDY
+246 PGNKLNYYITNNNY
-260 SKVYANDAINVDQ
+260 SEVYANDTINVDQ

-293 GQNGISVNENNNNFG
+293 GPNGISVNENNNNFG

-315 GKYDSMIK
+315 GKYDSIIN
-323 SNDPNPF
+323 SSDPNPF

-536 NIPGYTPKVSIVTPT
+536 NIPGYTPKVSTVTPT

-691 KTPADNI
+691 KTPSDNI

-712 TGKVVSE
+712 TGKIVSE

-733 TPVVAGYHADKSVD
+733 TPVVAGYHADKAVA

-783 APQPQ
+783 APQPH

-829 ENVPVKYVPDTP
+829 EDVPVKYVPDTP
-841 TPETYTGSQTIKF
+841 TPETYNGSQTIKF

-869 VTNLTGDHTF
+869 
-879 GKINT
+879 
-884 PVIKG
+884 
-889 YTTTE
+889 
-894 TTAGGA
+894 
-900 TVTKENPNAVITVTY
+900 
-915 TPNGHIIPVGPDGK
+915 
-929 PIPDAPQPQ
+929 
-938 FPTNPDNPSE
+938 
-948 TTPGQVPDVPGYHPE
+948 
-963 SGKPG
+963 
-968 EPVNP
+968 
-973 VPGKPGENVP
+973 
-983 VKYVP
+983 
-988 DTPTPETYTGSQ
+988 
-1000 TIKFVDGTT
+1000 
-1009 GKEIES
+1009 
-1015 PNVQTATNLTG
+1015 
-1026 DHTFGKINTPVIK
+1026 
-1039 GYTTTETTAGGA
+1039 
-1051 TVTKNNPNATITVT
+1051 
-1065 YTPNGHII
+1065 
-1073 PVGPDGKPIP
+1073 
-1083 DAPQPQFPTNPN
+1083 
-1095 NPSETTPSQVPDV
+1095 
-1108 PGYHPENGKP
+1108 
-1118 GEPVNPV
+1118 
-1125 PGKPGE
+1125 
-1131 NVPVKYVPNTPTP
+1131 
-1144 ETYNGSQTI
+1144 
-1153 KFVDGTTGKEIESPN
+1153 
-1168 VQKATNLTGDHTFGK
+1168 ATNLTGDHTFGK

-1232 IPDAPQPQFPTNPD
+1232 IPDAPQPQFPTSPD

-1267 KPGEPVNPVPGKPG
+1267 KPGK
-1281 ENVPVK
+1281 
-1287 YVPNTP
+1287 
-1293 TPETYTGSQT
+1293 
-1303 IKFVDGTTGKE
+1303 
-1314 IESPNVQKA
+1314 
-1323 TNLTGEHTFGKINT
+1323 
-1337 PVIKGYT
+1337 
-1344 TTETT
+1344 
-1349 AGGATVTKENPNAV
+1349 
-1363 ITVTYTPNGHI
+1363 
-1374 IPVGPDGKPIPDAP
+1374 
-1388 QPQFPTNPDNPS
+1388 
-1400 ETTPGQVPDVPGYHP
+1400 
-1415 ESGKPGEPVNPVPG
+1415 
-1429 KPGENVPVKYVP
+1429 
-1441 NTPTP
+1441 
-1446 ETYTGS
+1446 
-1452 QTIKFVDG
+1452 
-1460 NGTELHTPDT
+1460 
-1470 QTATNLTGDHTFG
+1470 
-1483 KINTPVIKGYTTTET
+1483 
-1498 TAGGATVTKDNPN
+1498 
-1511 ATITVTYTPNGHII
+1511 
-1525 PVGPDGKPIPDAP
+1525 
-1538 QPQFPTN
+1538 
-1545 PDNPS
+1545 
-1550 ETTPGQVPDVPGY
+1550 
-1563 HPESGKPGEPVNSVP
+1563 PVNSVP

-1583 DIPVRYVPDTPETY
+1583 DIPVKYVPDTPETY

-1769 IANNVESNKKKEE
+1769 IANNVESNKKKEG

-1795 IGLAVAGIIFLLGL
+1795 IGLAVAGISFLLGL

>member
-1 MDVKKENN
+1 

-50 VQSTQVA
+50 VQSTQVV

-67 TVVSTKDSSKVVA
+67 TVVSTKDSSKVA
-80 KSNSDT
+80 ARGNSGT
-86 SNPSSNNHLQSA
+86 SNPSSNNQLQSA

-133 PDIESGSNNQ
+133 PDIES
-143 TLLTKSNAIN
+143 
-153 QSQPNTQESSNN
+153 SSNN

-208 VPTSQYIFDQF
+208 VPTTQYIFDQF
-219 TLTNGQLTNDAYT
+219 TLTNGQLTNNAYT
-232 PLNMVIT
+232 PLNMLIT
-239 LTTDRSN
+239 LTTDRNN
-246 PGSILNYYITNNDY
+246 PGNKLNYYITNNNY
-260 SKVYANDAINVDQ
+260 SEVYANDVINVDQ

-293 GQNGISVNENNNNFG
+293 GPNGISVNENNNNFG

-315 GKYDSMIK
+315 GKYDSIIN
-323 SNDPNPF
+323 SSDPNPF

-436 MQVDVYINNVQ
+436 MQVDVYINNIQ

-536 NIPGYTPKVSIVTPT
+536 NIPGYTPEVSTVTPT

-588 SGEQDVGTR
+588 SGEQDVGTG

-619 DVVIPTTISKGAQN
+619 DVVIPSTISKGAQN
-633 IVINVEHELVPVTP
+633 IVINVEHQLVPVTP
-647 ENPGTPGQPINPNNP
+647 DNPGTPGQPINPNDP

-674 NLEAT
+674 DLEAT
-679 GTQTIHYEGAGN
+679 GSQTIHYEGAGN
-691 KTPADNI
+691 KTPSDNI

-712 TGKVVSE
+712 TGKIVSE

-733 TPVVAGYHADKSVD
+733 TPVVAGYHADKSVA

-771 IPVGPNGQPIPD
+771 IPVGPDGQPIPN

-811 PENGKPG
+811 PESGKPG
-818 DPVDPVPGKPG
+818 EPVDPVPGKPG

-841 TPETYTGSQTIKF
+841 TPETYNGSQTIKF

-863 TPDTQT
+863 APDIQT
-869 VTNLTGDHTF
+869 ADKLTGDHTF

-884 PVIKG
+884 PVIKS

-938 FPTNPDNPSE
+938 FPTSPDNPSE
-948 TTPGQVPDVPGYHPE
+948 TIPGQVPDVPGYHPE

-968 EPVNP
+968 EPVDP
-973 VPGKPGENVP
+973 VPGKPSENVP

-988 DTPTPETYTGSQ
+988 DTPIPETYTGSQ
-1000 TIKFVDGTT
+1000 TIKFIDGNGTELHT
-1009 GKEIES
+1009 
-1015 PNVQTATNLTG
+1015 PNIQTADKLTG

-1039 GYTTTETTAGGA
+1039 SYTTTETTAGGA
-1051 TVTKNNPNATITVT
+1051 TVTKENPNAVITVT

-1083 DAPQPQFPTNPN
+1083 DAPQPQFPTSPD
-1095 NPSETTPSQVPDV
+1095 NPSETIPGQVPDV

-1131 NVPVKYVPNTPTP
+1131 DVPVKYVPDTPTP
-1144 ETYNGSQTI
+1144 ETYTGSQTI
-1153 KFVDGTTGKEIESPN
+1153 KFIDGTTGKEIETPN

-1232 IPDAPQPQFPTNPD
+1232 IPDAPQPQFPTSPD

-1267 KPGEPVNPVPGKPG
+1267 KPGEPVDPVPGKPS
-1281 ENVPVK
+1281 EDVPVK
-1287 YVPNTP
+1287 YVPDTP

-1303 IKFVDGTTGKE
+1303 IKFIDGTTGKE
-1314 IESPNVQKA
+1314 IETPNVQKA
-1323 TNLTGEHTFGKINT
+1323 TNLTGDHTFGKINT

-1388 QPQFPTNPDNPS
+1388 QPQFPTSPDNPS

-1415 ESGKPGEPVNPVPG
+1415 ESGKPGEPVDPVPG
-1429 KPGENVPVKYVP
+1429 KPSEDVPVKYVP
-1441 NTPTP
+1441 DTPTP

-1460 NGTELHTPDT
+1460 TTGKEIETPNV
-1470 QTATNLTGDHTFG
+1470 QTVPDLTGEHTFG
-1483 KINTPVIKGYTTTET
+1483 KINTPVIKGYTTTQT
-1498 TAGGATVTKDNPN
+1498 TAGGATVTKNNPN
-1511 ATITVTYTPNGHII
+1511 AVITVTYTPNGHII
-1525 PVGPDGKPIPDAP
+1525 PVGPDGKPIPGAD
-1538 QPQFPTN
+1538 QPQFPTSPN
-1545 PDNPS
+1545 NPS

-1563 HPESGKPGEPVNSVP
+1563 HPVSGKPGEPVN
-1578 GKPGE
+1578 
-1583 DIPVRYVPDTPETY
+1583 PV
-1597 TGSQT
+1597 S
-1602 IKFVDGKTGKE
+1602 
-1613 IESPNVQTATNLTG
+1613 
-1627 SHTFGKIN
+1627 
-1635 TPVIKG
+1635 
-1641 YTTTQITAGGATVT
+1641 
-1655 RDNPNA
+1655 
-1661 VVTVTYIPNGH
+1661 
-1672 IIPVGPNG
+1672 
-1680 KPIPSAD
+1680 
-1687 QPQFPTNPENPT
+1687 
-1699 ETTPGQLPVVPG
+1699 
-1711 YHPEV
+1711 
-1716 GKPGENVN
+1716 GKPGEN
-1724 PVPGK
+1724 
-1729 PGEDVPVKY
+1729 VPVKY
-1738 VPDTPVKPST
+1738 VPDVVPNKPTGPVTPKPVPEQPASNSKAEI
-1748 PFTPTTPETPRNN
+1748 PTTPNKRV
-1761 PTRPSETP
+1761 PSTVSFKPVKEQSTVKTEKATT
-1769 IANNVESNKKKEE
+1769 IKADSSQKAAN

-1789 ENQAQL
+1789 ENQGQL
-1795 IGLAVAGIIFLLGL
+1795 IGLALAGLGLLLGL
-1809 IGDRKK
+1809 VGDRKK
-1815 KE
+1815 KNKE